1 MTSAKVFLG
10 PPRSLAFFLTAE
22 RVRERE
28 RKDRMRAREASVN
41 LCRVQLLPNSA
52 VPLHSV
58 PLDDDDDDDMERVES
73 EEGL

>member
-1 MTSAKVFLG
+1 
-10 PPRSLAFFLTAE
+10 
-22 RVRERE
+22 
-28 RKDRMRAREASVN
+28 MRAREASVN

-58 PLDDDDDDDMERVES
+58 LSDDDDDDDDMERVES